1 MGGNGST
8 ARNVSFGLDENEKV
22 TVIEGVKLSEDVL
35 RRMKNSQK
43 SESTKPSEPPAESHK
58 PPPNLEQSGPLTTE
72 TREEMRKN
80 FERQQALVQEQLAK
94 LAQKEREAAAV
105 TDLSELTP
113 ALMLEKHKT
122 HEEHEKAKL
131 LARRLEQKEQELAT
145 ISGFYKEQ
153 LDVLEKKNFDNYRQ
167 TTEQYSQAA
176 ANTEARI
183 RTRPTAPVC
192 SELQAKVLQ
201 CYRENPQQTLH
212 CSSLA
217 NQYMACVQQAKKSS
231 LTNHG

>member
-176 ANTEARI
+176 AKTEARI

-217 NQYMACVQQAKKSS
+217 NQYMTCVQQAKKSS